1 MLEPIISEQVAVK
14 PQKEV
19 SLPRLKKSCAE
30 FESIFI
36 NFMLQSMSTATAGEG
51 LLGNSHE
58 SKIIK
63 SMFYEN
69 LAVEIAKGGG
79 LGLGKI
85 LFEEL
90 DHQ

>member
-1 MLEPIISEQVAVK
+1 MLEPIISGQVAAK
-14 PQKEV
+14 SQKEV

-30 FESIFI
+30 FESIFL
-36 NFMLQSMSTATAGEG
+36 NYMFQSMSTATAGEG
-51 LLGNSHE
+51 LLGNSNE

-69 LAVEIAKGGG
+69 LAVGIAKSGGI
-79 LGLGKI
+79 GLGKI

-90 DHQ
+90 DNQ